1 MIRPKGIN
9 MRLVFNF
16 QVSPG
21 QCHVCGSSKS
31 GKIID
36 TDRDDLSRVKRY
48 HVYLCELCV
57 TAAYKMLEPT
67 KTLVEA
73 TKIAELEGENVALT
87 DEVLRLRTE
96 RDAWDTRIA
105 QALVTNADA

>member
-1 MIRPKGIN
+1 
-9 MRLVFNF
+9 MRLVFGY
-16 QVSPG
+16 QISPG
-21 QCHVCGSSKS
+21 QCHVCGSSSS

-57 TAAYKMLEPT
+57 TAAYKMLEPS
-67 KTLVEA
+67 KVFVEA
-73 TKIAELEGENVALT
+73 TKIAELEGENVSLT

-96 RDAWDTRIA
+96 RDAWDTRLA
-105 QALVTNADA
+105 QALAVNADA